1 MNSPRPPDPRL
12 ALAHRIHGALM
23 RELGQG
29 IDVGRMLDDAR
40 YARDVLLVCQA
51 YPRTELTRLGAAFA
65 KLPRPATATAG
76 PGRAADARAAHRR
89 GRGDSDFDHAGAGSL
104 PPSGLRRWFV
114 PSNWFAR

>member
-1 MNSPRPPDPRL
+1 MNGPRPPDPRL
-12 ALAHRIHGALM
+12 ALAHRIHVALM

-29 IDVGRMLDDAR
+29 IDVAQMLDDAR

-51 YPRTELTRLGAAFA
+51 YPRTELTRLGSAFT
-65 KLPRPATATAG
+65 KLPRPVAGPAG

-89 GRGDSDFDHAGAGSL
+89 GNVDSDIDRAGSV